1 MSRTSRLFNRSTDE
15 VGWIS
20 TTDMFVVA
28 CCFLLVL
35 AFTSKR
41 RASEAE
47 GQLGLTKE
55 QLELSKAAV
64 APDYAQKL
72 DTLVNERVELLAQLD
87 AEKGRIVSISDQGL
101 RERTS
106 SSKEKQILSSKLKQF
121 EDKLNSAE
129 AEASKVKEQLEAAR
143 QDAVLIRE
151 QAISQQRSIN
161 NKLVGLGGKLENVV
175 FMVDIS
181 KSMQS
186 GKGPNGI
193 VLDNWVPIVEVIERW
208 VNGLNVTSAALIVFG
223 DNAEVKVEMQRLNE
237 GGRERILEVLKQI
250 DPNADG
256 TNFLAA
262 FEKAYR
268 IPKLDT
274 IIVFSDGLPSVDVNG
289 NRIFVGGKNS
299 GESDEAYNGR
309 VAKSVTDNVNRV
321 LAVHRRIS
329 EMARQ
334 HPLVAVNV
342 IGLGAGVYNEKTG
355 NLLNDLALKNG
366 GVFLA
371 LPSRVL
377 EDVSNS
383 K

>member
-1 MSRTSRLFNRSTDE
+1 MVRTSRLFNRSSDE

-35 AFTSKR
+35 AVTSKR

-47 GQLGLTKE
+47 GRLGLATE
-55 QLELSKAAV
+55 QMELSKAAA
-64 APDYAQKL
+64 APDYVQKL
-72 DTLVNERVELLAQLD
+72 ETMVNERDELLAQLE
-87 AEKGRIVSISDQGL
+87 AEKERIVSISNQRL
-101 RERTS
+101 RES
-106 SSKEKQILSSKLKQF
+106 ASNSKEKQILSAKLKQS
-121 EDKLNSAE
+121 EDGLNSAE
-129 AEASKVKEQLEAAR
+129 AEASKLKEQLEGASQA
-143 QDAVLIRE
+143 AVLMRE

-175 FMVDIS
+175 FMVDVS

-186 GKGPNGI
+186 GKGPNGV
-193 VLDNWVPIVEVIERW
+193 VLNNWVPIVEVIESW
-208 VNGLNVTSAALIVFG
+208 INGLNVTSAALIVFG

-262 FEKAYR
+262 FEKAYS
-268 IPKLDT
+268 IPEVDT
-274 IIVFSDGLPSVDVNG
+274 IIVFSDGLPSIDIDG
-289 NRIFVGGKNS
+289 KRIFVGGKQKD
-299 GESDEAYNGR
+299 ESDEAHKGR
-309 VAKSVTDNVNRV
+309 VAKAVAENVNRV

-329 EMARQ
+329 EIARQ
-334 HPLVAVNV
+334 HPSVAVNV
-342 IGLGAGVYNEKTG
+342 IGLGAGVYNDKTG

-377 EDVSNS
+377 ENGSDQ